1 MLIVEIKSPIDVSRS
16 KENKVEEVANGKIE
30 VITQNYW
37 VQSEK
42 NRKNTEESLRKVG
55 KSMH

>member
-42 NRKNTEESLRKVG
+42 N
-55 KSMH
+55 

>member
-1 MLIVEIKSPIDVSRS
+1 MCQEAK
-16 KENKVEEVANGKIE
+16 NKVEEVANGKIE

-55 KSMH
+55 KSMY